1 MHTLFHKY
9 PVCTKVAGT
18 LNHFF
23 SFWCV
28 WSIKPGEGFSR
39 VCNKLWFD
47 RPYISLN
54 TSKHSPNG
62 PLWILPSL
70 WSFVCVCV
78 CVYCKQMCN
87 RSCAFSCLYKTELK
101 ETACVCLSLRVSTR
115 LLTSQRSWVV
125 IKKKRSGC
133 FSFLLKASL
142 KLLGLQ
148 YSTSDTWQGCD
159 QLSAI
164 FRTNPTESVRLKQWH
179 QDFWT
184 TTSQITGNSS
194 PVEYYTVHSW
204 LDMMPAFKLMYTN
217 IYSVHNVKVDNSDS
231 SSEITKN

>member
-125 IKKKRSGC
+125 IKKKKEVVVSA
-133 FSFLLKASL
+133 SFWKPVWNCWVYSTAHLIHDRVVISY
-142 KLLGLQ
+142 LQ
-148 YSTSDTWQGCD
+148 YFEQIPLS
-159 QLSAI
+159 LSA
-164 FRTNPTESVRLKQWH
+164 
-179 QDFWT
+179 
-184 TTSQITGNSS
+184 
-194 PVEYYTVHSW
+194 
-204 LDMMPAFKLMYTN
+204 
-217 IYSVHNVKVDNSDS
+217 
-231 SSEITKN
+231 

>member
-87 RSCAFSCLYKTELK
+87 NRAHSHHELLLK
-101 ETACVCLSLRVSTR
+101 KRKKWLFQLPSESQFEIVGFTVQHIWYMTGLWSVICNISNKSHWVSPLKAVTPR
-115 LLTSQRSWVV
+115 LLDDDITDY
-125 IKKKRSGC
+125 GE
-133 FSFLLKASL
+133 FLASRVLYCTFMTRYDASL
-142 KLLGLQ
+142 
-148 YSTSDTWQGCD
+148 
-159 QLSAI
+159 
-164 FRTNPTESVRLKQWH
+164 
-179 QDFWT
+179 
-184 TTSQITGNSS
+184 
-194 PVEYYTVHSW
+194 
-204 LDMMPAFKLMYTN
+204 
-217 IYSVHNVKVDNSDS
+217 
-231 SSEITKN
+231 